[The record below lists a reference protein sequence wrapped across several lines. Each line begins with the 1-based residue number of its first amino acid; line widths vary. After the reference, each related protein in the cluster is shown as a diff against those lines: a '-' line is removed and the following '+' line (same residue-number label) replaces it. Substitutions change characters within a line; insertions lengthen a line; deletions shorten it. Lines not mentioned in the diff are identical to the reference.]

1 LQPERVAA
9 GGPAW
14 KHLTEK
20 EETTMSEEVP
30 LKLVAVAADGEPE
43 QGSTP
48 QFDPNNPFT
57 NLDILRNPQDYTEFF
72 GADPTTAVAVRTLKE
87 DLFVRVNPDPAY
99 SLWNQFTVPTR
110 TGVYFVFPHLR
121 AALGALPRLCNL
133 HVAVDGHGEYFLLL
147 VKQANPGSG
156 QEDNVWY
163 NTARSVTAAATKD
176 WVKVT
181 KYGRDRGW
189 GFVRVQHK
197 MFTPTW
203 PTKSLTELLNAA
215 FPERV
220 IASLNHD
227 LIKQFKERG
236 A

>member
-1 LQPERVAA
+1 
-9 GGPAW
+9 
-14 KHLTEK
+14 
-20 EETTMSEEVP
+20 MSEEVRP
-30 LKLVAVAADGEPE
+30 KLVTVSADLEAE
-43 QGSTP
+43 KKSAP
-48 QFDPNNPFT
+48 QIDPNDPFA
-57 NLDILRNPQDYTEFF
+57 NLDILRNPQSYEEFF
-72 GADPTTAVAVRTLKE
+72 GAEATAAFAVRTLKE
-87 DLFVRVNPDPAY
+87 DLFLRVNPDPQY
-99 SLWNQFTVPTR
+99 SLWEQYTVMTR
-110 TGVYFVFPHLR
+110 TGVYFIFPQFR
-121 AALGALPRLCNL
+121 DALGALPRRCNL
-133 HVAVDGHGEYFLLL
+133 HIAVDGHGEYFLLL

-163 NTARSVTAAATKD
+163 NTARSVAAAATKG

-189 GFVRVQHK
+189 GFVPVQHK

-203 PTKSLTELLNAA
+203 PTKSLNQLLNAA

-227 LIKQFKERG
+227 LIQQFKERG